1 MRFGV
6 LGPLEVIA
14 ESGPVPLGG
23 QKQRVLL
30 ALLLTRPGRVVSVD
44 ALVQGLW
51 GDDPPRSADK
61 TLQSYVVHLRH
72 ALEPDRPRGMAG
84 TVLVTRQPGYLLRV
98 EPGELDAARFEEL
111 ATHGR
116 RLLAAGAAE
125 AAAATLRE
133 ALALWRGEAF
143 EEFPQVDACAAEAA
157 RLAELRLGA
166 GEERVEADLALRRH
180 RELLAELED
189 LTRQHPLRE
198 RLWGQLLLA
207 LYRCGRQAEALLAY
221 QRARATLVEELG
233 IEPGVEL
240 RRLHTAI
247 LAQDPGLLTAPLFV
261 GREAELGWLQAA
273 WARASRGHGGIV
285 LVSGPAGIGKTRL
298 AAEFAHTVHQE
309 GALVLY
315 GRCDP
320 APSSPLQS
328 LEQAL
333 AGVGTSTQGV

>member
-51 GDDPPRSADK
+51 ADQPPRSADK
-61 TLQSYVVHLRH
+61 TLQSYVVHLRR
-72 ALEPDRPRGMAG
+72 ALEPSRPRGSAG
-84 TVLVTRQPGYLLRV
+84 TVLVTREPGYLLRV
-98 EPGELDAARFEEL
+98 APGELDAARFADL
-111 ATHGR
+111 ATRGR
-116 RLLAAGAAE
+116 RLLGAGAAE

-143 EEFPQVDACAAEAA
+143 EEFPQVDACAAEAD

-166 GEERVEADLALRRH
+166 VEERVEADLALGCH
-180 RELLAELED
+180 RELLAELEN

-198 RLWGQLLLA
+198 RLWGQLLLC
-207 LYRCGRQAEALLAY
+207 LYRCGRQADALLAY

-240 RRLHTAI
+240 RRLHAAI
-247 LAQDPGLLTAPLFV
+247 LAQDSELHAAPAGWPGV
-261 GREAELGWLQAA
+261 GRRGELP
-273 WARASRGHGGIV
+273 AS
-285 LVSGPAGIGKTRL
+285 L
-298 AAEFAHTVHQE
+298 
-309 GALVLY
+309 
-315 GRCDP
+315 
-320 APSSPLQS
+320 
-328 LEQAL
+328 
-333 AGVGTSTQGV
+333 